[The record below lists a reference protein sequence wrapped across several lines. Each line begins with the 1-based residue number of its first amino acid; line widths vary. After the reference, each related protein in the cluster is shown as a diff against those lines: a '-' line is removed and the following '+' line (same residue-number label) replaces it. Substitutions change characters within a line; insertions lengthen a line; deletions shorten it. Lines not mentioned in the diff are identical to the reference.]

1 MDISQAIMFM
11 MPLAKYHFTDD
22 VIPEGG
28 WTYEDL
34 IWDDLFFPKPSKAQ
48 LEEAYALSQVAY
60 SHPDGDYRNLRKEH
74 YPTAEQQLAIIYD
87 IGIEG
92 WKAYI
97 KNVKDNIQKP
107 EVN

>member
-1 MDISQAIMFM
+1 MDIVQALMFM
-11 MPLAKYHFTDD
+11 MPMAKYHFTGDTL
-22 VIPEGG
+22 PEGG

-34 IWDDLFFPKPSKAQ
+34 IWDDLFFPKPSKEQ
-48 LEEAYALSQVAY
+48 LQRAYDLSVVTY
-60 SHPDGDYRNLRKEH
+60 KNPEGDYRTKRVEH
-74 YPTAEQQLAIIYD
+74 YPTAEAQLAMIYD

-97 KNVKDNIQKP
+97 DNVKANIPKP

>member
-1 MDISQAIMFM
+1 MDIVQALMFM
-11 MPLAKYHFTDD
+11 MPMAKYHFTGDI
-22 VIPEGG
+22 IPEEG

-34 IWDDLFFPKPSKAQ
+34 IWDDLFFPKPTKEQLQKAY
-48 LEEAYALSQVAY
+48 EMSNAAY
-60 SHPDGDYRNLRKEH
+60 SNPQGDYRNLRKEH

-87 IGIEG
+87 VGIEG

-97 KNVKDNIQKP
+97 DNVKANIPKP

>member
-1 MDISQAIMFM
+1 MDIVQAIMFM
-11 MPLAKYHFTDD
+11 MPMAKYHFDGDT
-22 VIPEGG
+22 IPADG

-34 IWDDLFFPKPSKAQ
+34 VWDDLFFPKPSKEQ
-48 LEEAYALSQVAY
+48 LQEAYNLSVATY
-60 SHPDGDYRNLRKEH
+60 SNPEGDYRNLRKEH

-92 WKAYI
+92 WKEYI
-97 KNVKDNIQKP
+97 KNVKQTIKKP